1 MRIAQREREN
11 PLPFL
16 HVFGGMLLPGS
27 LDSGFQEILYFL

>member
-16 HVFGGMLLPGS
+16 HVFGGVLLPDS
-27 LDSGFQEILYFL
+27 LASGFQEVLYFL